1 MNPPIE
7 LITVTNHN
15 GESLQLSFQYPTLP
29 TYGLY
34 IVAIDGLGAP
44 PANINMTE
52 YAKIDGAMYN
62 SSRARSRNI
71 TLTLQPL
78 RPDMEENRH
87 RAYKFFAIKKKV
99 RLLIRTHWRLCYID
113 GYVESCD
120 ANVYSTRGQIAV
132 SILCPDPYFRQV
144 ETTRH
149 MYYRAA
155 PGFHFPIGTVDNPGP
170 YELGILGDNYQV
182 IDIDYTGDA
191 DTGVLLYLEMDGQ
204 VGGEIVLTNSSTH
217 ETMRIDT
224 TRVAVM
230 TGQALGVGDAIEIST
245 IPGDKFINLI
255 RDGEPIN
262 LISAL
267 SKDSDW
273 LSLTVG
279 RNQYAYV
286 ATSGKENIVVRVE
299 YATAFVGV

>member
-7 LITVTNHN
+7 SVTVINHN
-15 GESLQLSFQYPTLP
+15 GESLEISNLYPSLP
-29 TYGLY
+29 ASGLY
-34 IVAIDGLGAP
+34 IVAMDGLGAP

-52 YAKIDGAMYN
+52 YAVIDGAMFN

-71 TLTLQPL
+71 TMTIQPL
-78 RPDMEENRH
+78 RPVEANRH
-87 RAYKFFAIKKKV
+87 RVYELFPVKKKV
-99 RLLIRTHWRLCYID
+99 RLTFKTQTRLCYID

-120 ANVYSTRGQIAV
+120 ANVYSTRGQVAV
-132 SILCPDPYFRQV
+132 SILCPDPYFR
-144 ETTRH
+144 EPGTTRS

-191 DTGVLLYLEMDGQ
+191 DTGVILSLEMDGQ
-204 VGGEIVLTNSSTH
+204 VGGEITITNSSTH

-230 TGQALGVGDAIEIST
+230 TGQALGIGDAIEIST